1 MIRPAGA
8 LLVFQV
14 VVFQFAVGLLAGCSP
29 ESVQPPLSNRLAGQV
44 TVAAMLSHLQRLQ
57 EIADA
62 HQRNRADGTPGFD
75 ASAEYVANTLRNKG
89 FDVTM
94 PEITRLET
102 TASGKPTLTVAG
114 IGYPVDQAS
123 LLVRTPAGG
132 VTGLVVR
139 PARST
144 GCAPGDYPVKVPHGG
159 IAVVSDA
166 GCSVVDKQNVAANRG
181 AAALIVVSLP
191 SRNGAPAGLFPPG
204 YYDQLTLPVAVTGRD
219 GDAALRRATGAVRLV
234 LDAVTVKVTSRNILA
249 QTTTGSGHDVV
260 MVGAHLDGAA
270 GGPGINDNG
279 SGVAA
284 VLETALQLGPSPG
297 ATNAVRFAFWAAAEQ
312 QLGGSTDYV
321 FGLNRD
327 QLNDIAVYLNFDM
340 LASPNPGFFTYDG
353 DQSALPSRDI
363 APADVPAG
371 SAGVERTLAGYLNLV
386 GVRPADMPLSSDND
400 YSPFVVAGVPIG
412 GITTGAS
419 QLKTTAQARLWGGK
433 PGAAFDPN
441 YHGPG
446 DTIDKINRHALAING
461 SAVAFAVANYAQSIA
476 GANGV
481 PARDKRHRVPLGP

>member
-1 MIRPAGA
+1 MIRSAGV
-8 LLVFQV
+8 LLV
-14 VVFQFAVGLLAGCSP
+14 ATALLAGCSP
-29 ESVQPPLSNRLAGQV
+29 EQAAPPLSNRLAGQV
-44 TVAAMLSHLQRLQ
+44 KIDAVLAHLQRLQ

-62 HQRNRADGTPGFD
+62 HQHNRADGTPGFD
-75 ASAEYVANTLRNKG
+75 ASADYVANALRDKG
-89 FDVTM
+89 FDVET
-94 PEITRLET
+94 PEITRLDT
-102 TASGKPTLTVAG
+102 TVPGKPALTVAG

-132 VTGLVVR
+132 VTGPVIR
-139 PARST
+139 PTRST
-144 GCAPGDYPVKVPHGG
+144 GCAVADYPAAAPRGG

-166 GCSVVDKQNVAANRG
+166 GCSVVDKQNVALQRG

-191 SRNGAPAGLFPPG
+191 SRNGAPAGLFPPD
-204 YYDQLTLPVAVTGRD
+204 YYDQLTMPVAIAGRD
-219 GDAALRRATGAVRLV
+219 GDIALRRARGAVRLV
-234 LDAVTVKVTSRNILA
+234 LDTTTVKITSRNILA
-249 QTTTGSGHDVV
+249 QTRTGSEHDVV
-260 MVGAHLDGAA
+260 MVGAHLDGPP
-270 GGPGINDNG
+270 GSPGINDNG

-284 VLETALQLGPSPG
+284 VLETALQLGPSPEV
-297 ATNAVRFAFWAAAEQ
+297 TNAVRFAFWAAEEQ

-321 FGLNRD
+321 FGLDRD
-327 QLNDIAVYLNFDM
+327 QLNDIALYLDFDM

-363 APADVPAG
+363 APGDVPAG

-386 GVRPADMPLSSDND
+386 GVRPADMPLSSGTD

-433 PGAAFDPN
+433 PGTAFDPN
-441 YHGPG
+441 HRGPG
-446 DTIDKINRHALAING
+446 DTVERVNRRALALTG
-461 SAVAFAVANYAQSIA
+461 SAVAFAVANYAQSIG

-481 PARDKRHRVPLGP
+481 PLRDKRHRVPVAP

>member
-8 LLVFQV
+8 LLVATALV
-14 VVFQFAVGLLAGCSP
+14 AGCSP
-29 ESVQPPLSNRLAGQV
+29 EAVQPPLSNRLAGQV
-44 TVAAMLSHLQRLQ
+44 KVDAIMGHLQRLQ

-62 HQRNRADGTPGFD
+62 HQQNRADGTPGFD
-75 ASAEYVANTLRNKG
+75 ASADYVVNALRDKG
-89 FDVTM
+89 FDVQT
-94 PEITRLET
+94 PELTRLDNR
-102 TASGKPTLTVAG
+102 APGKPTLTVGG

-132 VTGLVVR
+132 VTGPVIR
-139 PARST
+139 PTRSA
-144 GCAPGDYPVKVPHGG
+144 GCAAADYPATVPRGG

-166 GCSVVDKQNVAANRG
+166 GCSVVVKQNVAAERG

-191 SRNGAPAGLFPPG
+191 SRNGAPAGLFPPD
-204 YYDQLTLPVAVTGRD
+204 YYDQLTMPVAVAGRD
-219 GDAALRRATGAVRLV
+219 GDHALRRTTGKVRLV
-234 LDAVTVKVTSRNILA
+234 LDATTVKVTSRNILA
-249 QTTTGSGHDVV
+249 QTKTGSEHDVV
-260 MVGAHLDGAA
+260 MVGAHLDGAP

-284 VLETALQLGPSPG
+284 VLETALQLGPSPTV
-297 ATNAVRFAFWAAAEQ
+297 TNAVRFAFWGAAEQ

-321 FGLNRD
+321 FGLDRD

-353 DQSALPSRDI
+353 DQSALPGRDI
-363 APADVPAG
+363 APGDVPTG

-386 GVRPADMPLSSDND
+386 GVRPADMPLSSDTD
-400 YSPFVVAGVPIG
+400 YSPFVVAGVPVG

-446 DTIDKINRHALAING
+446 DTIAKINRHALALTG
-461 SAVAFAVANYAQSIA
+461 SAVAFAVATYAQSI
-476 GANGV
+476 GGPNGV
-481 PARDKRHRVPLGP
+481 PVRDARHRVPLAP